1 MEIEKLDLDVRTYNA
16 VKRAGVNTIEDLQE
30 KIVNDPDDLRRNTG
44 YATFAKLKKLVEIMG
59 ARTDKEVSEETPEE
73 PEEKNM
79 IEITTKCPPA
89 PAEPTTPEYLA
100 AFNLNA
106 KIHYCKDSVERGLAE
121 MCIGIEQMRDG
132 KQYKVLGYSNFEEY
146 CQTEFG
152 FSRMNGVRYADIGKM
167 LNGQNVTSM
176 LQNADSLGMTKLSLL
191 AKLDEPTRETVQ
203 KNVDVESVTVKE
215 LKAEIELLQRKNDKL
230 ESETADLGQQL
241 DAANENINRQN
252 RSFVENMQEK
262 NKQLSEAQ
270 ITVTE
275 LEKRIRELE
284 EQPIDHVMT
293 DADTSE
299 EIEQL
304 RQELENE
311 RLRAETIK
319 KQADALKDEQER
331 KRMDLMNR
339 HEQDMKKLR
348 EGYEKQLEDAGLDA
362 ASKQEL
368 RDEGYIKALKDRFED
383 VIDALEN
390 YIEDLTPG
398 EILKHMKVIDE
409 YYRHNLLYLL
419 EDSSE
424 KV

>member
-1 MEIEKLDLDVRTYNA
+1 MTIEELNLDVHTFNI
-16 VKRAGVNTIEDLQE
+16 VKRAGVDTVEDLKAMIENEPE
-30 KIVNDPDDLRRNTG
+30 KLRRNTG
-44 YATFAKLKKLVEIMG
+44 YATFDKLKKMVEIMSAG
-59 ARTDKEVSEETPEE
+59 TDEDTTETAPSVIVSNDYTKAVALTRSIIANAQAAQQSLYEVCKGLKE
-73 PEEKNM
+73 
-79 IEITTKCPPA
+79 
-89 PAEPTTPEYLA
+89 
-100 AFNLNA
+100 
-106 KIHYCKDSVERGLAE
+106 
-121 MCIGIEQMRDG
+121 MRDG
-132 KQYKVLGYSNFEEY
+132 KLYKELGYSSFDNYCENEVGIGRFQAYKYAAIAEMENVDSNQHFE
-146 CQTEFG
+146 
-152 FSRMNGVRYADIGKM
+152 RIGV
-167 LNGQNVTSM
+167 
-176 LQNADSLGMTKLSLL
+176 TKLALL
-191 AKLDEPTRETVQ
+191 AKLDEPTREAVTET
-203 KNVDVESVTVKE
+203 VDVESVTVKE
-215 LKAEIELLQRKNDKL
+215 LKAEIETLQRKNDKL

-241 DAANENINRQN
+241 DDAKEHINRQN
-252 RSFVENMQEK
+252 SSFVEHMQEK

-270 ITVTE
+270 IAVTE

-299 EIEQL
+299 EIEKL

-319 KQADALKDEQER
+319 KQAEALKDEQER

-398 EILKHMKVIDE
+398 EILKHMKAIDE

>member
-1 MEIEKLDLDVRTYNA
+1 MTIEELNLDVHTFNI
-16 VKRAGVNTIEDLQE
+16 VKRAGVDTVEELKAMIENEPE
-30 KIVNDPDDLRRNTG
+30 KLRRNTG
-44 YATFAKLKKLVEIMG
+44 YATFDKLKKLVELMG
-59 ARTDKEVSEETPEE
+59 TTTAEESQAVVVSDDYTKAIALTRSIIANAQAAQQSLYEVCKGLKE
-73 PEEKNM
+73 
-79 IEITTKCPPA
+79 
-89 PAEPTTPEYLA
+89 
-100 AFNLNA
+100 
-106 KIHYCKDSVERGLAE
+106 
-121 MCIGIEQMRDG
+121 MRDG
-132 KQYKVLGYSNFEEY
+132 KLYKELGYQNFEDY
-146 CQTEFG
+146 TENEVGIKRRQAYGYIAVAENLPSDFVH
-152 FSRMNGVRYADIGKM
+152 SSAQIGIK
-167 LNGQNVTSM
+167 
-176 LQNADSLGMTKLSLL
+176 KLELL
-191 AKLDEPTRETVQ
+191 AKLDEPTRETVTE
-203 KNVDVESVTVKE
+203 KVDVESATVKE
-215 LKAEIELLQRKNDKL
+215 LKAEIETLQRKNEKL

-241 DAANENINRQN
+241 DAAKENINRQN
-252 RSFVENMQEK
+252 SSFVEHMQAK

-270 ITVTE
+270 VAVTE

-293 DADTSE
+293 DADASE

-398 EILKHMKVIDE
+398 EILKHMKAIDE

>member
-1 MEIEKLDLDVRTYNA
+1 MTIEELNLDVHTFNI
-16 VKRAGVNTIEDLQE
+16 VKRAGVDTVEDLKSMIENEPE
-30 KIVNDPDDLRRNTG
+30 KLRRNTG
-44 YATFAKLKKLVEIMG
+44 YATFDKLKKLVEIMSAG
-59 ARTDKEVSEETPEE
+59 TEDGTTETAPSVIVSNDYTKAVALTRSIIANAQAAQQSLYEVCKGLKE
-73 PEEKNM
+73 
-79 IEITTKCPPA
+79 
-89 PAEPTTPEYLA
+89 
-100 AFNLNA
+100 
-106 KIHYCKDSVERGLAE
+106 
-121 MCIGIEQMRDG
+121 MRDG
-132 KQYKVLGYSNFEEY
+132 KLYKELGYQNFEDY
-146 CQTEFG
+146 TENEVGIKKVQAYNFVAIA
-152 FSRMNGVRYADIGKM
+152 SNLSADYVQSIEQIG
-167 LNGQNVTSM
+167 T
-176 LQNADSLGMTKLSLL
+176 TKLTLL
-191 AKLDEPTRETVQ
+191 AKLDEPTREMITETI
-203 KNVDVESVTVKE
+203 DVESVTVNQ
-215 LKAEIELLQRKNDKL
+215 LKAEIETLQRKNEKL

-241 DAANENINRQN
+241 DAAKENINRQN
-252 RSFVENMQEK
+252 SSFVEHMQEK

-270 ITVTE
+270 VAVTE
-275 LEKRIRELE
+275 LEKRIKELE

-398 EILKHMKVIDE
+398 EILKHMKAIDE
-409 YYRHNLLYLL
+409 YYRRNLLYLL

>member
-1 MEIEKLDLDVRTYNA
+1 MTIEELNLDVRTFNA
-16 VKRAGVNTIEDLQE
+16 VKRSGANTVEELKTMIAEDPE
-30 KIVNDPDDLRRNTG
+30 TLRRNTG
-44 YATFAKLKKLVEIMG
+44 YATFDKIKNLVELMG
-59 ARTDKEVSEETPEE
+59 TATAEESPAVVVSDDYTKAIALTRSIIANAQAAQQSLYEVCKGLKE
-73 PEEKNM
+73 
-79 IEITTKCPPA
+79 
-89 PAEPTTPEYLA
+89 
-100 AFNLNA
+100 
-106 KIHYCKDSVERGLAE
+106 
-121 MCIGIEQMRDG
+121 MRDG
-132 KQYKVLGYSNFEEY
+132 KLYKELGYQNFEDY
-146 CQTEFG
+146 TENEVG
-152 FSRMNGVRYADIGKM
+152 IKRRQAHNYIMIAENMSAENVQSIAQIGSTKLTMLAM
-167 LNGQNVTSM
+167 LNESERHEI
-176 LQNADSLGMTKLSLL
+176 A
-191 AKLDEPTRETVQ
+191 ETI
-203 KNVDVESVTVKE
+203 DVESVTVKE
-215 LKAEIELLQRKNDKL
+215 LKAEIETLQRKNDKL

-241 DAANENINRQN
+241 DAAKENINRQN
-252 RSFVENMQEK
+252 SSFVEHMQEK

-270 ITVTE
+270 VAVTE
-275 LEKRIRELE
+275 LEKRIKELE

-299 EIEQL
+299 EIEKL
-304 RQELENE
+304 RQELEDE
-311 RLRAETIK
+311 KLRTETIK

-362 ASKQEL
+362 ESKQEL

-398 EILKHMKVIDE
+398 EILKHMKAIDE

>member
-1 MEIEKLDLDVRTYNA
+1 MTIEELNLDVHTFNI
-16 VKRAGVNTIEDLQE
+16 VKRAGVDTVEELKAMIENE
-30 KIVNDPDDLRRNTG
+30 PDKLRRNTG
-44 YATFAKLKKLVEIMG
+44 YATFDKLKKLVEIMSAG
-59 ARTDKEVSEETPEE
+59 TEEGTTETAPSVIVSNDYTKAVTLTRSIIANAQAAQQSLYEVCKGLKE
-73 PEEKNM
+73 
-79 IEITTKCPPA
+79 
-89 PAEPTTPEYLA
+89 
-100 AFNLNA
+100 
-106 KIHYCKDSVERGLAE
+106 
-121 MCIGIEQMRDG
+121 MRDG
-132 KQYKVLGYSNFEEY
+132 KLYKELGYQNFEDY
-146 CQTEFG
+146 TENEVGIKKVQAYNFVAIA
-152 FSRMNGVRYADIGKM
+152 SNLSADYVQSIEQIG
-167 LNGQNVTSM
+167 T
-176 LQNADSLGMTKLSLL
+176 TKLTLL
-191 AKLDEPTRETVQ
+191 AKLDEPTREMITETI
-203 KNVDVESVTVKE
+203 DVESVTVNQ
-215 LKAEIELLQRKNDKL
+215 LKAEIETLQRKNEKL

-241 DAANENINRQN
+241 DAAKENINRQN
-252 RSFVENMQEK
+252 SSFVEHMQEK

-270 ITVTE
+270 VAVTE
-275 LEKRIRELE
+275 LEKRIKELE

-409 YYRHNLLYLL
+409 YYRRNLLYLL

>member
-1 MEIEKLDLDVRTYNA
+1 MTIEELNLDVHTFNI
-16 VKRAGVNTIEDLQE
+16 VKRAGVDTVEDLKAMIENEPE
-30 KIVNDPDDLRRNTG
+30 KLRRNTG
-44 YATFAKLKKLVEIMG
+44 YSTFDKLKKLVEIMSAG
-59 ARTDKEVSEETPEE
+59 TEESTTETAPSVIVSNDYTKAVTLTRSIIANAQAAQQSLYEVCKGLKE
-73 PEEKNM
+73 
-79 IEITTKCPPA
+79 
-89 PAEPTTPEYLA
+89 
-100 AFNLNA
+100 
-106 KIHYCKDSVERGLAE
+106 
-121 MCIGIEQMRDG
+121 MRDG
-132 KQYKVLGYSNFEEY
+132 KLYKELGYQNFEDY
-146 CQTEFG
+146 TENEVGIKRRQAYGYIAVAENLPPDFVH
-152 FSRMNGVRYADIGKM
+152 SSAQIGIK
-167 LNGQNVTSM
+167 
-176 LQNADSLGMTKLSLL
+176 KLELL
-191 AKLDEPTRETVQ
+191 AKLDEPIRETVTET
-203 KNVDVESVTVKE
+203 VDVESVTVKE
-215 LKAEIELLQRKNDKL
+215 LKAEIETLQRKNDKL

-241 DAANENINRQN
+241 DDAKEHINRQN
-252 RSFVENMQEK
+252 SSFVEHMQAK

-270 ITVTE
+270 VAVTE
-275 LEKRIRELE
+275 LEKRIKELE

-319 KQADALKDEQER
+319 KQAETLKDEQEK

-348 EGYEKQLEDAGLDA
+348 EGYEKQLEDAGMDA

-398 EILKHMKVIDE
+398 EILKHMKAIDE

>member
-1 MEIEKLDLDVRTYNA
+1 
-16 VKRAGVNTIEDLQE
+16 
-30 KIVNDPDDLRRNTG
+30 
-44 YATFAKLKKLVEIMG
+44 
-59 ARTDKEVSEETPEE
+59 
-73 PEEKNM
+73 
-79 IEITTKCPPA
+79 
-89 PAEPTTPEYLA
+89 
-100 AFNLNA
+100 
-106 KIHYCKDSVERGLAE
+106 
-121 MCIGIEQMRDG
+121 
-132 KQYKVLGYSNFEEY
+132 
-146 CQTEFG
+146 
-152 FSRMNGVRYADIGKM
+152 
-167 LNGQNVTSM
+167 
-176 LQNADSLGMTKLSLL
+176 
-191 AKLDEPTRETVQ
+191 
-203 KNVDVESVTVKE
+203 
-215 LKAEIELLQRKNDKL
+215 
-230 ESETADLGQQL
+230 
-241 DAANENINRQN
+241 
-252 RSFVENMQEK
+252 
-262 NKQLSEAQ
+262 
-270 ITVTE
+270 
-275 LEKRIRELE
+275 
-284 EQPIDHVMT
+284 MT

-424 KV
+424 KA